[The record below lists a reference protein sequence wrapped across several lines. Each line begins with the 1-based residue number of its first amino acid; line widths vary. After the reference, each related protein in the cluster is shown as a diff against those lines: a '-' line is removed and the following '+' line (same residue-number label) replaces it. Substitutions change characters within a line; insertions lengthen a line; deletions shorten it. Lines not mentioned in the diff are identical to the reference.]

1 MPVLHRQSDEFD
13 DRNLFL
19 QVVLGLL
26 SLAERVDAAVARAA
40 PEPVA
45 TDAAGVTN
53 GAPHPMDL
61 ALLGA
66 IATGRRLREQLAGAA
81 PMPPAAPP
89 PTVAHTPPPGPETLR
104 RLLI

>member
-26 SLAERVDAAVARAA
+26 SLAERFDAALARAA

-45 TDAAGVTN
+45 TDSAGVMD
-53 GAPHPMDL
+53 GAPHLMDV

-66 IATGRRLREQLAGAA
+66 IATGRRLRAQLAGAA
-81 PMPPAAPP
+81 PAPP
-89 PTVAHTPPPGPETLR
+89 EEPRPMVAQAPPPGPETLR
-104 RLLI
+104 RMLT